1 MSLLIKGVQIIDGE
15 GKPPFKADVFIQKN
29 LISAIGNLKY
39 KKADKIID
47 GLGNYLV
54 PGFIDIDTD
63 SDHYL
68 HLFSN
73 PKQND
78 FTAQGVT
85 TIIGGHCG
93 TSLAPLLYG
102 TLESMEGSAD
112 LNKVNVNWH
121 TMGEFLE
128 SMKKIPLGVNF
139 GTLSGHRTIRDAIT
153 RGEQRDLTDQEFKVF
168 EKVLTQSIREGSFGF
183 STGLGYIHGQYAS
196 EKEIK
201 RLVGIL
207 SGSGTVYATHLRN
220 QTDGVLKAIEETVRV
235 TNYNEVKTLIS
246 HFRPLLGFEE
256 QFIEALEYIKENTPQ
271 GKLYFD
277 IYPHDTS
284 IYPIYKL
291 LPVRAQS
298 DNKTEMI
305 EKLND
310 TQMVTKIKNEL
321 KPFSEKIGEIRIASA
336 PQNGYLLGKLIRE
349 AAEDLEMEIPEALV
363 HIMKITNLRA
373 TIFSQDINLELLE
386 NLLVDERSFIASNGN
401 SPASGEFIK
410 HERSINTFPKFIDL
424 VMDRKIMTLEKA
436 IQKITSSPAKYFG
449 IANRG
454 VIKEGKVADLVIL
467 GHSDYKIREI
477 IVAGCTGRGEILI
490 HQPKRK

>member
-1 MSLLIKGVQIIDGE
+1 MSLLIKGIQIIDGE

-39 KKADKIID
+39 KKADEIID

-102 TLESMEGSAD
+102 TLESIENLAD
-112 LNKVNVNWH
+112 LNKVNVDWH
-121 TMGEFLE
+121 TTGEFLE
-128 SMKKIPLGVNF
+128 SMKRIPLGVNF

-168 EKVLTQSIREGSFGF
+168 EKVLAQSIKEGSFGF

-196 EKEIK
+196 EKEVK

-207 SGSGTVYATHLRN
+207 SGSGAVYATHLRN
-220 QTDGVLKAIEETVRV
+220 QTDGVLKAVEETVRV
-235 TNYNEVKTLIS
+235 ANYNEVKTLIS

-256 QFIEALEYIKENTPQ
+256 QFIKALEYIKENTPS
-271 GKLYFD
+271 GRFYFD

-291 LPVRAQS
+291 LPIWAQS

-305 EKLND
+305 EKLNN
-310 TQMVTKIKNEL
+310 TQMITKIKDEL
-321 KPFSEKIGEIRIASA
+321 KPFNEKIGEIRIASA
-336 PQNGYLLGKLIRE
+336 PQNGYLLGRLVRE
-349 AAEDLEMEIPEALV
+349 AAEDLEMGIPETLIY
-363 HIMKITNLRA
+363 IMKITNLKA
-373 TIFSQDINLELLE
+373 TIFSKDINLELLE

-401 SPASGEFIK
+401 SPKAREFMK

-424 VMDRKIMTLEKA
+424 IMSRKIMTLEKT

-467 GHSDYKIREI
+467 GHSDYKVRET
-477 IVAGCTGRGEILI
+477 IVAGCTRRGEILI
-490 HQPKRK
+490 HQPKR